1 MQALAAARFPD
12 RIELNRE
19 RAMRVIRARNLSVG
33 LMLLLAT
40 GCSSSGGFSS
50 ASMPSWWPWGK
61 KTPAAP
67 ETGLADN
74 GYPQSPAV
82 AAQQQQAQ
90 PGANYGPPAYGYPQT
105 DPALAYG
112 NPTYGTTPASYTG
125 APTTPAPGAQPA
137 AYGSAGLYDA
147 NAAAAYTQPGYGAP
161 AQQQPYYPS
170 ADQGQPAANVA
181 MQNQYYNPDY
191 ARAAAPA
198 AAPAD
203 PAAAQYGY
211 PAAGAPAA
219 YSDPSYATQPPT
231 TAATYPQA
239 GYGTPDAGGAPVPQ
253 YGAAA
258 YTADTRSAA
267 PGTPGA
273 PEMQGAGAYPGYAPS
288 GDGTTTGGSAWSNT
302 AAPTAPTAVDPAMN
316 QPPGQTGYVPGQN
329 GYQPAGTS
337 AYQAPAASY
346 QTPGMPP
353 AAAPAAGGARGATP
367 YRPGSTG
374 DYRSSG
380 ANTFRAATPGGEYE
394 PSAGVSPASY
404 EAVSA
409 PEAPS
414 ATVTP

>member
-33 LMLLLAT
+33 LLLLLAT

-61 KTPAAP
+61 KTPTAP

-74 GYPQSPAV
+74 GYPQSPAQ
-82 AAQQQQAQ
+82 AAQQAA

-125 APTTPAPGAQPA
+125 APTTQATAAQPG
-137 AYGSAGLYDA
+137 YNSAGLYDP
-147 NAAAAYTQPGYGAP
+147 NAAAAYTQQGYGAP

-170 ADQGQPAANVA
+170 ADQGQPAQNVA

-198 AAPAD
+198 ATPTD
-203 PAAAQYGY
+203 PSAAAYGY

-231 TAATYPQA
+231 TAAAYPQT
-239 GYGTPDAGGAPVPQ
+239 GYGTPDAGGAPMPQ
-253 YGAAA
+253 YGGAAA

-267 PGTPGA
+267 PGTAGTPD
-273 PEMQGAGAYPGYAPS
+273 MQGAGAYPAYAPT
-288 GDGTTTGGSAWSNT
+288 GEVGTVNGSAWSNT
-302 AAPTAPTAVDPAMN
+302 SAPTPPPASDPTMN
-316 QPPGQTGYVPGQN
+316 QPPGQTGYTPGQT

-337 AYQAPAASY
+337 AYQAPAPVY

-380 ANTFRAATPGGEYE
+380 ANTFRAATPAGEYE

-404 EAVSA
+404 ETMSA